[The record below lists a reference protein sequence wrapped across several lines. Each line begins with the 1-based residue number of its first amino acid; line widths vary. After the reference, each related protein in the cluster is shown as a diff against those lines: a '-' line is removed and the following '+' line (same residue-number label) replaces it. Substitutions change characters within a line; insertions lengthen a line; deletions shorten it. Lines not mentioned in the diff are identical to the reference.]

1 MICIHCLLEQ
11 NKQKALAKIVKRKV
25 MNFEHMFDKRIIAT
39 MAYLDNDDGY
49 FDLTIQILLTCLPI
63 PTT

>member
-1 MICIHCLLEQ
+1 
-11 NKQKALAKIVKRKV
+11 
-25 MNFEHMFDKRIIAT
+25 MNFEHMFDKRIIAN